1 MSKLPDATHLR
12 QLATVIRCRSY
23 AKAADVLGISQPA
36 LSKSVLALE
45 RELGVKVLERG
56 RFGAV
61 PTPFGEAL
69 ARRSDAVDA
78 ELRIARE
85 ELRSL
90 RNARAGRV
98 TIGCGPAEATRLLP
112 LAIERLHVR
121 APGVRVT
128 VLYGLNAA
136 LLPMVMHG
144 DVDFALSSVPSR
156 GRGSDLRQ
164 ILLHEDRGV
173 VIASPDH
180 PLVRRGRAASL
191 GEIASERWVLALDE
205 ELERRALDE
214 AFTVN
219 GMDVLAPAVET
230 TSAVLMKTLVQQSR
244 SLSYVPRELVHW
256 DVERGLLAILNVVGI
271 EWRRLV
277 GVTHRAR
284 SNLSP
289 AAEAALDSLRFV
301 AARI

>member
-1 MSKLPDATHLR
+1 MSKLPDATRLR

-23 AKAADVLGISQPA
+23 AKAAEVLGMSQPA

-112 LAIERLHVR
+112 LMPIQTIGYRTA
-121 APGVRVT
+121 
-128 VLYGLNAA
+128 
-136 LLPMVMHG
+136 
-144 DVDFALSSVPSR
+144 SS
-156 GRGSDLRQ
+156 
-164 ILLHEDRGV
+164 
-173 VIASPDH
+173 SPKSSH
-180 PLVRRGRAASL
+180 MPTR
-191 GEIASERWVLALDE
+191 
-205 ELERRALDE
+205 
-214 AFTVN
+214 
-219 GMDVLAPAVET
+219 
-230 TSAVLMKTLVQQSR
+230 
-244 SLSYVPRELVHW
+244 
-256 DVERGLLAILNVVGI
+256 
-271 EWRRLV
+271 
-277 GVTHRAR
+277 
-284 SNLSP
+284 
-289 AAEAALDSLRFV
+289 
-301 AARI
+301 